1 MASPR
6 NYYSLLSNFF
16 FLAMAVFAIV
26 FAQERFQADG
36 AYYLFKVVNY
46 EQFQVEHQRFILA
59 VSQALPLLGVK
70 LGLSM
75 NAIII
80 LNSLNNVV
88 FFYLVFLYAVHYL
101 KDKTAGTAVILFM
114 VFGVLHIQFTPMYE
128 IWYGTIL
135 LVLVRSHMVQGRYIF
150 LKDILLLN
158 IIMIT
163 VLFSHPLLFIPLLF
177 IILFDAMET
186 WRIQW
191 RMFFSVVFVFAV
203 WYIIKKMFLSS
214 YEAGKMSML
223 DTSWNKAY
231 EDLFHP
237 GYYWKLVKFFF
248 SYYTIPMIVYL
259 LSMGYYIFRK
269 ARGKM
274 ILLSAFLI
282 GHILLIN
289 FTHVMDWELT
299 PYFERMYMPIIPIIF
314 LPFLYDFF
322 TQLALRNK
330 FGAFILLALVGWRM
344 VRFIDVGMHYKA
356 KTALTEAVIENAHA
370 HPSGSKFEL
379 NPEDYKGCM
388 NYVDWSFTME
398 TMLRSEAMD
407 KNRTITIATWE
418 DFEEA
423 KKTVRLNENDFMM
436 RRWEVMPDY
445 AVNQKYFHIQHGR
458 YVRMEKICN

>member
-1 MASPR
+1 
-6 NYYSLLSNFF
+6 
-16 FLAMAVFAIV
+16 MAVFAIV

-46 EQFQVEHQRFILA
+46 EQFQIEHQRFILA
-59 VSQALPLLGVK
+59 VSQVLPLLGVK
-70 LGLSM
+70 LGLSLDS
-75 NAIII
+75 III
-80 LNSLNNVV
+80 LNSLNNVI
-88 FFYLVFLYAVHYL
+88 FFYLVFLYAVYYL
-101 KDKTAGTAVILFM
+101 RDQTAGVAVILFM

-135 LVLVRSHMVQGRYIF
+135 LILVRSHMVQGRYIF
-150 LKDILLLN
+150 MKDLLLVSA
-158 IIMIT
+158 IMLT

-191 RMFFSVVFVFAV
+191 RMFFAVVFVFAV
-203 WYIIKKMFLSS
+203 WYIIKKMFLST

-223 DTSWNKAY
+223 NTTWNKAY
-231 EDLFHP
+231 EDLLHP

-248 SYYTIPMIVYL
+248 TWYTIPMVVYL
-259 LSMGYYIFRK
+259 LTMGYYFFRR
-269 ARGKM
+269 ARGK
-274 ILLSAFLI
+274 IFLVSAFLI

-330 FGAFILLALVGWRM
+330 SGAFILLVLAGWRIA
-344 VRFIDVGMHYKA
+344 RFTSVGMMYKEH
-356 KTALTEAVIENAHA
+356 TRLTEQIIDEAQKF
-370 HPSGSKFEL
+370 PGSKFEI
-379 NPEDYKGCM
+379 NPDDYKGCM
-388 NYVDWSFTME
+388 NYIDWSMTME
-398 TMLRSEAMD
+398 SMIRSAAID
-407 KNRTITIATWE
+407 KNHTVTIATWE
-418 DFEEA
+418 DFEEDHNRE
-423 KKTVRLNENDFMM
+423 RLNEKDFMM

-445 AVNQKYFHIQHGR
+445 SVNQKYFHIRNGK
-458 YVRMEKICN
+458 YVLLENICKR